1 MTKQRPG
8 PDEKV
13 GSTRTR
19 GAKIPSA
26 AAIPPAEESVSP
38 VEATVSLAEEEQPAA
53 FAAPVVSEAAPE
65 VAPPAPPAPA
75 SEPVEPAAQIVL
87 LASEAEAD
95 LREQPSAFSFSW
107 SVKSLEFWRENTQA
121 FYRLAS
127 ELGAARTPGEIVEA
141 HSRFAVERLRAF
153 GRHAEE
159 MSTVRVKYFYAA

>member
-8 PDEKV
+8 ADEKIV
-13 GSTRTR
+13 PTRAR
-19 GAKIPSA
+19 AAKIPAS
-26 AAIPPAEESVSP
+26 AAIPPAEVNLSP
-38 VEATVSLAEEEQPAA
+38 VEATVSRVEEEQPAA

-65 VAPPAPPAPA
+65 VAPAPTPEPA
-75 SEPVEPAAQIVL
+75 EVAAQIVL
-87 LASEAEAD
+87 LAGEIEAD
-95 LREQPSAFSFSW
+95 PREQPSAFSFSW

-141 HSRFAVERLRAF
+141 HSRFAIERLRAF

-159 MSTVRVKYFYAA
+159 MSTVRVKYFFAA